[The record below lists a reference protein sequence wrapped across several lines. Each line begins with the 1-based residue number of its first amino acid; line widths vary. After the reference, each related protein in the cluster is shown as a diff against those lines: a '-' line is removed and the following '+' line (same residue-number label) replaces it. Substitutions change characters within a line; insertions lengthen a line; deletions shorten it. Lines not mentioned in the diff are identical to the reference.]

1 MKLDPTNRFVLRSAS
16 RLFAHLDDP
25 ERANILLSKSSGV
38 LSDPWLTAAEI
49 ATAGLAGRRSQN
61 IKSGLRLVN
70 SGKFSSLAISE
81 LASAVATEELFS
93 GATAKSRKLFKQ
105 SLIHP
110 TDNTVAQAEW
120 AKSRFPNFAI
130 NNDVFEV
137 PRAFEANALR
147 EYHVG
152 NWEEALTHITD
163 WHRDEPF
170 SSQPAIMGSYLA
182 SIALE
187 DYEFAASI
195 AREGRKANKED
206 KTLANNLAFALIN
219 QNKLKLAE
227 EVLGEVSRPAED
239 IQEEVALLATE
250 GLLEFRKGNIERG
263 TFLYH
268 AAIEKSELHSL
279 DTMTALADLF
289 LAKEQINVGIFNHK
303 SLDKISGEV
312 NKLGGRPELVLFLNK
327 IIDDLDN
334 NKQ

>member
-1 MKLDPTNRFVLRSAS
+1 M
-16 RLFAHLDDP
+16 
-25 ERANILLSKSSGV
+25 
-38 LSDPWLTAAEI
+38 
-49 ATAGLAGRRSQN
+49 
-61 IKSGLRLVN
+61 
-70 SGKFSSLAISE
+70 
-81 LASAVATEELFS
+81 
-93 GATAKSRKLFKQ
+93 
-105 SLIHP
+105 IHP